1 MPNTERAL
9 SHKAQSE
16 ERRRKPVKLRVKHG
30 FSHVCRMSTISNNLP
45 KRLSDVALGASGRTD
60 TLTQALANSRRVLA
74 TLRPILEG
82 TCRGTDWANPAH
94 VRVTDK
100 KIVLFVP
107 NALQKTKLRQVL
119 PRLEETLQK
128 KGHVLP
134 IEILVRPTRPLSL
147 AIPRGTSPARVGS
160 LIGAD
165 SLEKGA
171 AKIRDTPLRQA
182 VLQLAQTLR
191 RTH

>member
-94 VRVTDK
+94 VRVTEK
-100 KIVLFVP
+100 KVFCFVP
-107 NALQKTKLRQVL
+107 NALKKTNLRQVL

-128 KGHVLP
+128 KGHFLP
-134 IEILVRPTRPLSL
+134 IEILVRPTSPLSL